1 MKYYFDTC
9 IWRDFY
15 ENRMSKIGRPLG
27 KYATELF
34 MKILKRKDKILFS
47 KSILGELK
55 KDYSEKEIN
64 DLLNILFISK
74 ILIKIEI
81 KKEEHEEA
89 KKLSKKR
96 NIPYIDCLNAIQAR
110 NNKAIMISQDKHF
123 FEKLSDITK
132 TVRPEQIN

>member
-1 MKYYFDTC
+1 VKYYFDTC